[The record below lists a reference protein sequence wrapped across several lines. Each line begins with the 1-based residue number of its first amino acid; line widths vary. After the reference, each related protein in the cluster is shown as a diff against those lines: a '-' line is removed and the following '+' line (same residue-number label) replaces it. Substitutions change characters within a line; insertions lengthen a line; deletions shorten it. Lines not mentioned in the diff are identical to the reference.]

1 MAVTAQVVC
10 VCLTS
15 MCVPI
20 ASTTISNASCV
31 WCRTY
36 VFLCMRVVRVGGG
49 GVYVFAGRK
58 VPCIF
63 GILVSSVYMWG
74 WDG

>member
-1 MAVTAQVVC
+1 M
-10 VCLTS
+10 CLTS

-49 GVYVFAGRK
+49 GICVCRKEGSMHIWYISVKCVYVGVGRLSRL
-58 VPCIF
+58 I
-63 GILVSSVYMWG
+63 GASY
-74 WDG
+74 